1 MRRVKLKDCCI
12 IKPPKSEAKK
22 LLTENES
29 VSFVPM
35 SNLGVNTQDLL
46 LQEDRPF
53 SEVSGSYTYFADND
67 VLLAKITPC
76 FENGKLG
83 IAKGLTNGIG
93 FGSSEFIVF
102 RANDELLAEYLYYFL
117 MTPIFREQGKAVMS
131 GAVGHRRV
139 PKDFIE
145 NTEIPLPTLKEQKNI
160 VATLDQ
166 ALNDIEIA
174 RITVVKN
181 IENTKELFDSYL
193 NKVFLEKGIAWLQAK
208 LSKHVKFIDYR
219 GKTPIKLESGMRLI
233 TAKNVRMGFLRK
245 EPEEFVSPDSYD
257 DWMTRGIPQKGDV
270 LFTTE
275 APLANVAQLDTDE
288 KVVLAQRIIT
298 MQPDARIL
306 NSTFLKFALMSAPI
320 QKKIHEKSTGATA
333 TGIKASLLKKIEID
347 FPDNLVEQK
356 RIAETLVSLSQHV
369 EALRKQ
375 YERKL
380 YELESLKKS
389 ILQKAFTGE
398 LTKSKGV
405 AA

>member
-1 MRRVKLKDCCI
+1 MSEWQRKRIGDFLTLEYGKPLHKSLRKESGKYPAYGANGIKCRTDEFYCDKETLI
-12 IKPPKSEAKK
+12 IGRKGSAGEVTI
-22 LLTENES
+22 TEKRFWPLD
-29 VSFVPM
+29 V
-35 SNLGVNTQDLL
+35 
-46 LQEDRPF
+46 
-53 SEVSGSYTYFADND
+53 TYFVDFDTELYDLN
-67 VLLAKITPC
+67 
-76 FENGKLG
+76 
-83 IAKGLTNGIG
+83 
-93 FGSSEFIVF
+93 FI
-102 RANDELLAEYLYYFL
+102 YFL
-117 MTPIFREQGKAVMS
+117 LKTLDLPSLATGVKPGINRNKVYAIEVN
-131 GAVGHRRV
+131 V
-139 PKDFIE
+139 PE
-145 NTEIPLPTLKEQKNI
+145 MVEQKRI
-160 VATLDQ
+160 VTILQQAFHDLEKARTAT
-166 ALNDIEIA
+166 
-174 RITVVKN
+174 VKN
-181 IENTKELFDSYL
+181 IENAKELFDSYL
-193 NKVFLEKGIAWLQAK
+193 SKVFLHKGVAWLKAE

-320 QKKIHEKSTGATA
+320 QKKIHEKGTGATA